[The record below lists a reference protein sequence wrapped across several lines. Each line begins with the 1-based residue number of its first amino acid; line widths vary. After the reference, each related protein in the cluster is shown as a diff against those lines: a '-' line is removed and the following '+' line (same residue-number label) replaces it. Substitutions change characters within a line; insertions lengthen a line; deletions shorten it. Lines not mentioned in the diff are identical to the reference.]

1 MLEQDYPCLE
11 MYVIDDGSVD
21 NTKEVIKNYIT
32 KFDKRGYTLTYIFQE
47 NEGQSVAVNRAL
59 KSIKVNILCGL
70 IVMIFMLIPLLY
82 LKWFQY

>member
-1 MLEQDYPCLE
+1 

-47 NEGQSVAVNRAL
+47 NEGQSVAEIGRAH
-59 KSIKVNILCGL
+59 V
-70 IVMIFMLIPLLY
+70 
-82 LKWFQY
+82 